1 MGNRIFDGSRP
12 DYAKRR
18 DLGDFKRVIYSETS
32 SWDVCGAS
40 ALYRPGNRIACIFE
54 NPEEKEKK
62 LRHPVVGQTGI
73 NFYLL
78 TCFCR
83 ELNVPWLGFGEVT
96 IINARYKKTM
106 SPDKFY
112 VDFVKNIL
120 FSKDVI
126 ICFGKKAEQICSDI
140 EWGNFSF
147 ADKCVIKIV
156 HLSAQGLAHIVSKDK
171 GGIAD
176 YEKLRCIAKFIHS
189 TGFHPGV
196 YGDDEFKNCNNKITI
211 SR

>member
-120 FSKDVI
+120 FSKFEYV
-126 ICFGKKAEQICSDI
+126 
-140 EWGNFSF
+140 
-147 ADKCVIKIV
+147 
-156 HLSAQGLAHIVSKDK
+156 L
-171 GGIAD
+171 
-176 YEKLRCIAKFIHS
+176 
-189 TGFHPGV
+189 P
-196 YGDDEFKNCNNKITI
+196 
-211 SR
+211 